1 MARRLWI
8 KLLSA
13 ITIAAFLSAPV
24 SDARAGSEV
33 IETAAAVS
41 FVEQVGADILGQLK
55 SGNSAEQK
63 NAYFTGLML
72 DYVDFRTL
80 GTRVLG
86 RMARKS
92 TPEQRAEFYP
102 LFACFFIDK
111 VLTMIDGLELEGYQ
125 VGRAQ
130 TMPDNEV
137 IVAVKVEKSDGTK
150 LSTGWRLTRA
160 DGALSVVDINV
171 EGASAVGHFRDQM
184 SRGTSTNIT
193 GNIQKL
199 KQLIGA
205 NPIMDLVRAR
215 MRDS

>member
-1 MARRLWI
+1 MARRLLI

-13 ITIAAFLSAPV
+13 IALAAFLSAPV
-24 SDARAGSEV
+24 SHALARSEV
-33 IETAAAVS
+33 IETDAAVS

-55 SGNSAEQK
+55 SGNSVEQK

-72 DYVDFRTL
+72 QYIDFRTL
-80 GTRVLG
+80 GDRVLG
-86 RMARKS
+86 RMVRKS
-92 TPEQRAEFYP
+92 TPEQRDEFYP

-111 VLTMIDGLELEGYQ
+111 VLTMIDGLELEAYQ

-137 IVAVKVEKSDGTK
+137 IVAVDVQKADGTK

-160 DGALSVVDINV
+160 EGVLSVVDINV

-205 NPIMDLVRAR
+205 NPIMDMVRER
-215 MRDS
+215 LRDS